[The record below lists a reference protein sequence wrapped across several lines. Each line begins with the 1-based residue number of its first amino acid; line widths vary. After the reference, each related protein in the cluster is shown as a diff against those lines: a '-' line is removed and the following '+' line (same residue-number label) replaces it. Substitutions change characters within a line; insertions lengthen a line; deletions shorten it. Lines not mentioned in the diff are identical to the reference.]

1 MPSVFSCFGRI
12 FKRRKGMKISSPME
26 TTSEGPRPARRQASR
41 PPLTVETP
49 IFGTFSAQASS
60 GPRSPNLVYSNNNSR
75 GSIVSRRPNVTNSNP
90 TISVTTP
97 GDTSFP
103 LTSPQVPNFF
113 TKSSSSP
120 CQEEIYLTDEK
131 KNSSSSEFARSPGT
145 FDFDATPRF
154 HRIFKILS
162 PPPTKLTFTE
172 AVRPE
177 PVIEPEPK
185 KSMASRISKRLSR
198 RWTSKNT
205 NFNNSNTN
213 LSITSSSP
221 APPDLG
227 NPRPMPEMCYSSQY
241 IPRISYDT
249 SLPSSPR
256 VYTTP
261 LSPPPIPS
269 LPPSAR
275 NGLGQCLTTRLPNG
289 EAKPVTMVPKLKLSV
304 PILSRVQTVDA
315 TPIEASPV
323 CDPWKHKK
331 EEIEGFSSRHQ
342 AWLL

>member
-12 FKRRKGMKISSPME
+12 FKRRKNMKISSPME
-26 TTSEGPRPARRQASR
+26 TTPEGPRPARNTSKH
-41 PPLTVETP
+41 PLSVKTP
-49 IFGTFSAQASS
+49 NLSTFGAQTTP

-75 GSIVSRRPNVTNSNP
+75 GSVISRRPNVTNSNP

-97 GDTSFP
+97 GATSFP

-113 TKSSSSP
+113 TKSSSSSSS
-120 CQEEIYLTDEK
+120 QEDVYLTDEK
-131 KNSSSSEFARSPGT
+131 KNSSSSEFPRTPGT
-145 FDFDATPRF
+145 FDFDATPRI
-154 HRIFKILS
+154 HRIFKMLS

-177 PVIEPEPK
+177 PVIVEPK

-198 RWTSKNT
+198 RWTSKNM
-205 NFNNSNTN
+205 NFNTSNTN
-213 LSITSSSP
+213 ISITSSP
-221 APPDLG
+221 KPRDLG
-227 NPRPMPEMCYSSQY
+227 TPRSIPEMCYSPQY
-241 IPRISYDT
+241 IPGVSYES

-269 LPPSAR
+269 LPLSAR

-289 EAKPVTMVPKLKLSV
+289 EVKPVTMVPQLKLSV
-304 PILSRVQTVDA
+304 PIFSRVQTLEA

-323 CDPWKHKK
+323 CDPWRHRR
-331 EEIEGFSSRHQ
+331 EEIEGMSDRHQ

>member
-1 MPSVFSCFGRI
+1 MPSAFSCFGRI
-12 FKRRKGMKISSPME
+12 FKRRKNMKISAPME
-26 TTSEGPRPARRQASR
+26 TT
-41 PPLTVETP
+41 PPLSVKTP
-49 IFGTFSAQASS
+49 NLSKFGAQASS

-75 GSIVSRRPNVTNSNP
+75 GSIISRRPNVTNSNP

-97 GDTSFP
+97 GATPFP

-113 TKSSSSP
+113 TKSSSSSTS
-120 CQEEIYLTDEK
+120 QEEIYLTDEK
-131 KNSSSSEFARSPGT
+131 KNSSSSEFPRTPGT
-145 FDFDATPRF
+145 FDFDATPRI
-154 HRIFKILS
+154 HRVFKILS

-177 PVIEPEPK
+177 PVIEPR

-198 RWTSKNT
+198 RWTGKNVNFDNT
-205 NFNNSNTN
+205 NTN
-213 LSITSSSP
+213 ISVTS
-221 APPDLG
+221 PPTPRNLG
-227 NPRPMPEMCYSSQY
+227 NPRSTPEMCYSPQY
-241 IPRISYDT
+241 IPRVSYET

-261 LSPPPIPS
+261 LSPPPIPSS

-289 EAKPVTMVPKLKLSV
+289 EVKPVTMVPQLKLSV
-304 PILSRVQTVDA
+304 PMISRVQAFDA

-323 CDPWKHKK
+323 CDPWGHRK
-331 EEIEGFSSRHQ
+331 EEIEGMSDRHQ